1 MTSPTG
7 HPPEPAPW
15 HILEV
20 TAVPSVDHPDAW
32 TYHGMAAVER
42 ALEIAN
48 LGYDDLA
55 RPVQQIVSGMLHQE
69 YTDKRRFV
77 AVLDRPDGSAPTAG
91 DVVGFAFAAMT
102 REHNTHTA
110 DLYVGVHPDHRRR
123 GIGTALAD
131 RVEQAAADAGRTTFF
146 GWSLSPREAAEDED
160 ALVPATGV
168 GRLPADAA
176 GVRFAFG
183 RGYTLEQVERMS
195 RLDLPADPDRLAAFE
210 AEARATAGDDYRV
223 HTWEGVPEEWHEGY
237 ARLMTK
243 MSTDVPQGELDF
255 GEETWDAERVRVYLA
270 ERAASGQRLL
280 TSLVE
285 HVPSGEAAG
294 GTSFLLQDGKPAYVF
309 QEETIVLRSH
319 RGHRLGML
327 VKAVNLRELAAR
339 YPQTER
345 VHTFNAEENAH
356 MLGINVAL
364 GFRPS
369 GAEAALQKRL
379 PTPPK

>member
-7 HPPEPAPW
+7 NPPEPW
-15 HILEV
+15 HIIEV
-20 TAVPSVDHPDAW
+20 PAVPSADHPDAW
-32 TYHGMAAVER
+32 MYHGTSAVER
-42 ALEIAN
+42 AVETASV
-48 LGYDDLA
+48 GHDDLA
-55 RPVQQIVSGMLHQE
+55 RLVRQLVSGMLHQE
-69 YTDKRRFV
+69 YSHKQRLV
-77 AVLDRPDGSAPTAG
+77 AVLDRLDGQAPTAD
-91 DVVGFAFAAMT
+91 DVVGLGFASMT
-102 REHNTHTA
+102 LEHNTHAA
-110 DLYVGVHPDHRRR
+110 DVHVAVHPDHRRQ

-131 RVEQAAADAGRTTFF
+131 RLEQAAAHAGRTTFF
-146 GWSLSPREAAEDED
+146 GWPRSPREAVQGED

-168 GRLPADAA
+168 GRLPADVA
-176 GVRFAFG
+176 GVRFALD

-195 RLDLPADPDRLAAFE
+195 RLDLPVDAEKLATFE
-210 AEARATAGDDYRV
+210 AEARAKAGDDYRTY
-223 HTWEGVPEEWHEGY
+223 TWEGIPEEWHAAYGQ
-237 ARLMTK
+237 LMTR

-255 GEETWDAERVRVYLA
+255 GEETWDAERVRAYFE

-280 TSLVE
+280 TTLVE
-285 HVPSGEAAG
+285 HVPSGEIAG

-309 QEETIVLRSH
+309 QEETIALKSH

-369 GAEAALQKRL
+369 GAEAALQKRV
-379 PTPPK
+379 

>member
-7 HPPEPAPW
+7 RTPAQTQW
-15 HILEV
+15 HVLEV
-20 TAVPSVDHPDAW
+20 AAVPSVDHPDAW
-32 TYHGMAAVER
+32 AYHGIAAVDR
-42 ALEIAN
+42 AVETAH

-55 RPVQQIVSGMLHQE
+55 RTVRQMVSGMLHQE
-69 YTDKRRFV
+69 YAHKQRFV
-77 AVLDRPDGSAPTAG
+77 AVLDRADGGAPTAD
-91 DVVGFAFAAMT
+91 DVVGFGFLAMT
-102 REHNTHTA
+102 LKDNTHTA
-110 DLYVGVHPDHRRR
+110 DVYVGVHPDHRRL
-123 GIGTALAD
+123 GIGTALAT
-131 RVEQAAADAGRTTFF
+131 RLEEAAADAGRTTFF
-146 GWSLSPREAAEDED
+146 AWSLSAREAAEGEE

-176 GVRFAFG
+176 GARFALG
-183 RGYTLEQVERMS
+183 RGYTIEQVERMS
-195 RLDLPADPDRLAAFE
+195 RLDLPVDPDKLAAFE
-210 AEARATAGDDYRV
+210 AEARAKAGDDYRT
-223 HTWEGVPEEWHEGY
+223 HTWEGIPEAWHAGY
-237 ARLMTK
+237 AQLMTR

-255 GEETWDAERVRVYLA
+255 GEEAWDAKRVSVYLE

-280 TSLVE
+280 TTLVE
-285 HVPSGEAAG
+285 HVPSGEVVA
-294 GTSFLLQDGKPAYVF
+294 GTSFLLQDAKPAFVF
-309 QEETIVLRSH
+309 QEETIALKTH

-356 MLGINVAL
+356 MLSINVAL

-379 PTPPK
+379 